1 MVPAELMTTPVAML
15 TDAPPE
21 FLDFGNKLF
30 TCHLFKVGV
39 HSIVPAQQL
48 VKRLIPRV
56 WMTQPPNGYR

>member
-1 MVPAELMTTPVAML
+1 ML
-15 TDAPPE
+15 TNAPPE

-39 HSIVPAQQL
+39 HCIVPVQQL